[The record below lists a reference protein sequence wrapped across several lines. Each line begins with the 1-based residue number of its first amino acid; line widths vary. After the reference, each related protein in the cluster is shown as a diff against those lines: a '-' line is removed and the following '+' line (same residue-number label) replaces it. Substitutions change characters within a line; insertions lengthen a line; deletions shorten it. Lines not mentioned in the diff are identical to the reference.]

1 MNKRTRIGILGG
13 GQLARMS
20 AFAAYRMGFEIAILE
35 KKKDSPAGQLT
46 HNEFVGWVDDDDVLK
61 RFVEVSGIVTLE
73 NEFIDS
79 SKLQKIEEMGVT
91 VTPSSKTLALIQ
103 DKLIQKE
110 TFYNNK
116 LPVPEFVKIESENDF
131 QKIAGKLGLP
141 FVIKSR
147 KMGYDGYG
155 NAEVNDESEFKEAYN
170 NLTQRHSELYAEK
183 FVDFDKELAVMIVRS
198 KKEIKAYPV
207 VHTIQKDHICHTV
220 IAPAEVDDH
229 RILEKTK
236 QLGMDAVKSVEGF
249 GIFGIEFFLTKNG
262 EILINEIAPR
272 PHNTGHYTIEGCVT
286 SQFENHVRAV
296 LNLPLGSTE
305 LVRKHAVMIN
315 LLGKFER
322 SGVVQNYEEALEVDD
337 AHLHIYNKDK
347 SRKGRKMGHITIVG
361 DDSSDIL
368 GRAQKLEQKIQI

>member
-61 RFVEVSGIVTLE
+61 RFVEVSDIVTLE

-91 VTPSSKTLALIQ
+91 VAPFSKTLALIQ

-236 QLGMDAVKSVEGF
+236 QLGMDAVKSVEGY

>member
-1 MNKRTRIGILGG
+1 
-13 GQLARMS
+13 MS